1 MKLNLNTHI
10 LDSKSYLNYLF
21 ENNQIKHVDFEKHIE
36 QNKSRWEIVY
46 NKILELTDC
55 DIDMYPYFYTLD
67 IVYDKERQ
75 AFIRFLSNYID
86 KPSNDCNN
94 KAYDEYLNN
103 IIGTSVENIAL
114 FIITMQYFFL

>member
-67 IVYDKERQ
+67 IVYDK
-75 AFIRFLSNYID
+75 
-86 KPSNDCNN
+86 
-94 KAYDEYLNN
+94 
-103 IIGTSVENIAL
+103 
-114 FIITMQYFFL
+114 